1 MANSLKTEALSKL
14 TEATEM
20 EDANIMPVVTASDN
34 LLKKITWTKLKEC
47 IENVIYGKNY
57 RKMGKFTSGAFNLDA
72 EVTKQVDISI
82 SVPKVPN
89 AVIAIPRG
97 GSPFM
102 VSVVATSSVSSVRV
116 ACKSTKTLTNRT
128 LDVIV
133 FY

>member
-1 MANSLKTEALSKL
+1 MANSLKTEALNKL
-14 TEATEM
+14 TEVTEM
-20 EDANIMPVVTASDN
+20 EDANIMPVV
-34 LLKKITWTKLKEC
+34 
-47 IENVIYGKNY
+47 IYRKNY

-72 EVTKQVDISI
+72 EVTKQVDVSI

-102 VSVVATSSVSSVRV
+102 VSVVTTSSASSVRV
-116 ACKSTKTLTNRT
+116 ACKSTKALTDRT

>member
-1 MANSLKTEALSKL
+1 MATSLKTEALNKL

-20 EDANIMPVVTASDN
+20 EDANILPVVTASDN

-47 IENVIYGKNY
+47 IENAIYGKNY
-57 RKMGKFTSGAFNLDA
+57 RKMGKFTSGAFDLDA

-82 SVPKVPN
+82 SVPKAPN

-102 VSVVATSSVSSVRV
+102 VSVVTASSVSSVRV
-116 ACKSTKTLTNRT
+116 ACKSTKALANRT

>member
-1 MANSLKTEALSKL
+1 MANSLKTEALNNL
-14 TEATEM
+14 TEATAM
-20 EDANIMPVVTASDN
+20 EDADIMPVVTASDN
-34 LLKKITWTKLKEC
+34 LLKKITWVKLKEC
-47 IENVIYGKNY
+47 MENAIYGKNY
-57 RKMGKFTSGAFNLDA
+57 RKMKKFTSGTFNLDA

-97 GSPFM
+97 GAPFM
-102 VSVVATSSVSSVRV
+102 VSVVTTSSVSNVRV
-116 ACKSTKTLTNRT
+116 ACKSTKALTDRT